1 MTSDWDGLS
10 VTEVGDGPG
19 VLWLHGYTMCSDVWQ
34 PLWGKMPGWRH
45 VGLDLPWHGA
55 SRGLRDGETLAML
68 ADSVVAYT
76 TSASVSHVVA
86 LSFGTILATEMAVRH
101 PDACDSWTLA
111 APALAGMP
119 HEPAVTRRYLD
130 LYMMYRT
137 SGAGPH
143 MTQLWMASPPA
154 IFAGINDRPNA
165 RERMR
170 QVVDKHQWHELASDG
185 MRQLVTRTQV
195 PDDLA
200 AVRVPIAVIVGGQDL
215 LTHKACARSIASSN
229 RNVSMVV
236 MPRCG
241 HLPLLEEPD
250 SAASLIATHLTTS
263 VMR

>member
-1 MTSDWDGLS
+1 MTSHWDGLS

-19 VLWLHGYTMCSDVWQ
+19 VLWLHGYTMRSDVWR
-34 PLWGKMPGWRH
+34 PLWEKMPGWRH

-68 ADSVVAYT
+68 ADSVVAYAA
-76 TSASVSHVVA
+76 SASVSHVVA
-86 LSFGTILATEMAVRH
+86 LSFGTVLATEMAVRH

-130 LYMMYRT
+130 LYQMYRT

-170 QVVDKHQWHELASDG
+170 QVVDQHKWHELASDG
-185 MRQLVTRTQV
+185 MRQLVTRTQA
-195 PDDLA
+195 PDELA
-200 AVRVPIAVIVGGQDL
+200 AVRAPIAVIVGDRDL
-215 LTHKACARSIASSN
+215 LTHSACARSIASSN
-229 RNVSMVV
+229 QNVSMVV
-236 MPRCG
+236 MPGCG

-250 SAASLIATHLTTS
+250 LAASYIATHLTTS

>member
-1 MTSDWDGLS
+1 MTSNWDGLS

-19 VLWLHGYTMCSDVWQ
+19 VLWLHGYTMRSDVWQ
-34 PLWGKMPGWRH
+34 PLWSKMPGWRH

-55 SRGLRDGETLAML
+55 SRGLREGETLAML
-68 ADSVVAYT
+68 ADSVVAYAA
-76 TSASVSHVVA
+76 SASVSHVVA
-86 LSFGTILATEMAVRH
+86 LSFGTILATEMAGRH

-111 APALAGMP
+111 APSLAGMP
-119 HEPAVTRRYLD
+119 HEPAVMRRYLD
-130 LYMMYRT
+130 LYEMYRT

-154 IFAGINDRPNA
+154 IFAGINRRPNA
-165 RERMR
+165 RARMR
-170 QVVDKHQWHELASDG
+170 QVVDQHQWHELASNG
-185 MRQLVTRTQV
+185 MRQLVARTQV
-195 PDDLA
+195 PDELA
-200 AVRVPIAVIVGGQDL
+200 AVQVPIAVIVGDRDL
-215 LTHKACARSIASSN
+215 LTHKACARSIAFSN
-229 RNVSMVV
+229 RNVSMVI

>member
-19 VLWLHGYTMCSDVWQ
+19 VLWLHGYTMRSDVWQ

-76 TSASVSHVVA
+76 ASASVSHVVA

-111 APALAGMP
+111 APSLAGMP

-130 LYMMYRT
+130 LYEMYRT
-137 SGAGPH
+137 IRRRTAYDAAMDGQSTGDLRGN
-143 MTQLWMASPPA
+143 QRPA
-154 IFAGINDRPNA
+154 KRA
-165 RERMR
+165 RA
-170 QVVDKHQWHELASDG
+170 D
-185 MRQLVTRTQV
+185 
-195 PDDLA
+195 
-200 AVRVPIAVIVGGQDL
+200 
-215 LTHKACARSIASSN
+215 ASS
-229 RNVSMVV
+229 RRPAPV
-236 MPRCG
+236 
-241 HLPLLEEPD
+241 
-250 SAASLIATHLTTS
+250 A
-263 VMR
+263 